1 MARKTETPVA
11 PKTPLGQ
18 ARAALQ
24 AGNTRLAHKLASEA
38 AATGPEGERE
48 EAQKLERSLAPDP
61 QPLMV
66 VAAVLIL
73 IIVAAWL
80 AILRK
85 H

>member
-24 AGNTRLAHKLASEA
+24 VGNVRLARKLAAEA
-38 AATGPEGERE
+38 AATGPEGERD
-48 EAQKLERSLAPDP
+48 EARQLAQSLSPDP
-61 QPLMV
+61 QPLIV

-73 IIVAAWL
+73 IIIAAWL

>member
-24 AGNTRLAHKLASEA
+24 AGNVKLAHKLAAEA
-38 AATGPEGERE
+38 AATGPEAERE
-48 EAQKLERSLAPDP
+48 EARQLVRSLSPDP
-61 QPLMV
+61 QPLIV

-73 IIVAAWL
+73 IIIAAWL

>member
-24 AGNTRLAHKLASEA
+24 AGNVRLAHKLAAEA
-38 AATGPEGERE
+38 AATGPAAERE
-48 EAQKLERSLAPDP
+48 EARQLVRSLSPDP
-61 QPLMV
+61 QPLLV

-73 IIVAAWL
+73 IIIAAWL
-80 AILRK
+80 AILR
-85 H
+85 HH